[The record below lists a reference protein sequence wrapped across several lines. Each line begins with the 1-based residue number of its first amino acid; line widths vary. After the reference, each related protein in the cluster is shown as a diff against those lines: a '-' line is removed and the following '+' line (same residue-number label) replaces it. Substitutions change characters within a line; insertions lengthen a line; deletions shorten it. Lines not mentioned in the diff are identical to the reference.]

1 MWKTLIE
8 GDIVDIVAPAN
19 AVSTERLHKSEE
31 LLREWG
37 LVPRVS
43 TEIFGTDL
51 LYANSDASR
60 FEDLKRALYAND
72 SKAVWCI
79 RGGSGCTRL
88 VPKFHGL
95 NKPANEKIFIGFSD
109 ITALQIFMHQK
120 WGWSPI
126 HGPALSQVAEGTVSP
141 ESIQTIKEMIFG
153 LRTKMKVTL
162 KPLNSAAMAKGEI
175 KAIGAGGNVSLA
187 QCSIGTAWE
196 LNSRGKII
204 FFEEV
209 NERPYRVIEQ
219 FEHLRQ
225 AGIFK
230 GCAAIVLGDF
240 IAPKEKGT
248 EQELF
253 PQVLRAFAEEQKFP
267 VFSCGGVG
275 HGSVNTALP
284 IGVPYHIKLGANPLM
299 EWSLTSSARDL

>member
-1 MWKTLIE
+1 MWKPLIE

-19 AVSTERLHKSEE
+19 AVSPERLQRSEE
-31 LLREWG
+31 LLKEWG

-43 TEIFGTDL
+43 PEIFGTDL
-51 LYANSDASR
+51 LYANSDVSR
-60 FEDLKRALYAND
+60 FEDLKRALYAHD

-79 RGGSGCTRL
+79 RGGGGSTRL
-88 VPKFHGL
+88 VPKFHDL
-95 NKPANEKIFIGFSD
+95 NPPTNEKIFIGFSD
-109 ITALQIFMHQK
+109 ITALQIFLHQK
-120 WGWSPI
+120 WGWAPI

-141 ESIQTIKEMIFG
+141 KSIQTIKEIIFG
-153 LRTKMKVTL
+153 FKTKMEITL
-162 KPLNSAAMAKGEI
+162 KPLNNAAMVKREL
-175 KAIGAGGNVSLA
+175 KAIAIGGNVSLT

-196 LNSRGKII
+196 LNSKEKIL

-225 AGIFK
+225 ASLLK
-230 GCAAIVLGDF
+230 ECAAIILGDF

-253 PQVLRAFAEEQKFP
+253 PQVLKAFAEEQKFP
-267 VFSCGGVG
+267 VFSCSGVG

-284 IGVPYHIKLGANPLM
+284 IGVPYRIKLGANPLM
-299 EWSLTSSARDL
+299 EWSLSSSARDL